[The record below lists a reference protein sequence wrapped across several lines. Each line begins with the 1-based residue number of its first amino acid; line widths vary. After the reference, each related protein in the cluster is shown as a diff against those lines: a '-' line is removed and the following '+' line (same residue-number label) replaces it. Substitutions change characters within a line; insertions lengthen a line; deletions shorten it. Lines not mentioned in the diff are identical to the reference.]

1 MSRIACVFPGQG
13 SQYSGMGRQMAEA
26 YPIAREVFE
35 RADAALGFPLSRLC
49 FEGEEHE
56 LLKTENTQP
65 AILTT
70 SIACYRVLEQAGM
83 RPDFVAGHSL
93 GEYTALV
100 AAGSLAF
107 EDAVILVRRRG
118 QYMQEAVPLGQGAMA
133 AILGMPADAVERLC
147 REVAH
152 GQVCA
157 PANFNSPQQ
166 IVISGHAEAVER
178 AIALARE
185 RGARRA
191 VRLPVSAPFHCAL
204 MQPAEDRLADD
215 LARVTFA
222 DLAIPLVNNVDAA
235 IITSGEAAR
244 DGLRRQ
250 VSRPVRWEESVRRL
264 LAEGVTTFIEVGPG
278 RVLSGLIRASDRS
291 VRTLAVED
299 PMSLEETLRELQA

>member
-1 MSRIACVFPGQG
+1 
-13 SQYSGMGRQMAEA
+13 MGRQMAEA
-26 YPIAREVFE
+26 YPIARETFE

-49 FEGEEHE
+49 FEGDEEE
-56 LLKTENTQP
+56 LKRTENTQP
-65 AILTT
+65 AILTV
-70 SIACYRVLEQAGM
+70 SFACYRVLEQAGV

-93 GEYTALV
+93 GEYTALC

-107 EDAVILVRRRG
+107 EEAVVLVRRRG

-133 AILGMPADAVERLC
+133 AILGASAELVERVC
-147 REVAH
+147 REAAH

-166 IVISGHAEAVER
+166 IVIAGHTAAVER

-191 VRLPVSAPFHCAL
+191 VLLPVSAPFHCAL
-204 MQPAEDRLADD
+204 IRPAEERLAED
-215 LARVTFA
+215 LARVAFA
-222 DLAIPLVNNVDAA
+222 DLTIPLVNNVDAA
-235 IITSGEAAR
+235 LITSGEAAR

-278 RVLSGLIRASDRS
+278 RVLSGLIRAIDRS
-291 VRTLAVED
+291 VRTLVVED
-299 PMSLEETLRELQA
+299 PASLEETLKELRT

>member
-13 SQYSGMGRQMAEA
+13 SQYRGMGRQMAEA
-26 YPIAREVFE
+26 YPIARETFE

-49 FEGEEHE
+49 FEGDEEE
-56 LLKTENTQP
+56 LKRTENTQP
-65 AILTT
+65 AILTV
-70 SIACYRVLEQAGM
+70 SFACYRVLEQAGV

-93 GEYTALV
+93 GEYTALC

-107 EDAVILVRRRG
+107 EEAVVLVRRRG

-133 AILGMPADAVERLC
+133 AILGASAELVERVC
-147 REVAH
+147 REAAH

-166 IVISGHAEAVER
+166 IVIAGHTAAVER
-178 AIALARE
+178 GIALARE

-191 VRLPVSAPFHCAL
+191 VLLPVSAPFHCAL
-204 MQPAEDRLADD
+204 IRPAEERLAED
-215 LARVTFA
+215 LARVAFA
-222 DLAIPLVNNVDAA
+222 DLTIPLVNNVDAA
-235 IITSGEAAR
+235 LITSGEAAR

-278 RVLSGLIRASDRS
+278 RVLSGLIRAIDRS

-299 PMSLEETLRELQA
+299 PASLEETLKELRT

>member
-13 SQYSGMGRQMAEA
+13 SQYRGMGRQMAEA
-26 YPIAREVFE
+26 YPIARETFE

-49 FEGEEHE
+49 FEGDEEE
-56 LLKTENTQP
+56 LKRTENTQP
-65 AILTT
+65 AILTV
-70 SIACYRVLEQAGM
+70 SFACYRVLEQAGV

-93 GEYTALV
+93 GEYTALC

-107 EDAVILVRRRG
+107 EEAVVLVRRRG

-133 AILGMPADAVERLC
+133 AILGASAEIVERVC
-147 REVAH
+147 REAAH

-166 IVISGHAEAVER
+166 IVIAGHTAAVER

-191 VRLPVSAPFHCAL
+191 VLLPVSAPFHCAL
-204 MQPAEDRLADD
+204 MRPAEERLAED
-215 LARVTFA
+215 LARVAFA
-222 DLAIPLVNNVDAA
+222 DLTIPLVNNVDAA
-235 IITSGEAAR
+235 LITSGEAAR

-278 RVLSGLIRASDRS
+278 RVLSGLIRAIDRS

-299 PMSLEETLRELQA
+299 PASLEETLKELRT

>member
-1 MSRIACVFPGQG
+1 
-13 SQYSGMGRQMAEA
+13 MGRQMAEA
-26 YPIAREVFE
+26 YPIARETFE

-49 FEGEEHE
+49 FEGDEEE
-56 LLKTENTQP
+56 LKRTENTQP
-65 AILTT
+65 AILTV
-70 SIACYRVLEQAGM
+70 SFACYRVLEQAGV

-93 GEYTALV
+93 GEYTALC

-107 EDAVILVRRRG
+107 EEAVVLVRRRG

-133 AILGMPADAVERLC
+133 AILGASAEIVERVC
-147 REVAH
+147 REAAH

-166 IVISGHAEAVER
+166 IVIAGHTAAVER

-191 VRLPVSAPFHCAL
+191 VLLPVSAPFHCAL
-204 MQPAEDRLADD
+204 MRPAEERLAED
-215 LARVTFA
+215 LARVAFA
-222 DLAIPLVNNVDAA
+222 DLTIPLVNNVDAA
-235 IITSGEAAR
+235 LITSGEAAR

-278 RVLSGLIRASDRS
+278 RVLSGLIRQIDRS
-291 VRTLAVED
+291 ARTLAVED
-299 PMSLEETLRELQA
+299 PDSLEETLKELRA

>member
-1 MSRIACVFPGQG
+1 
-13 SQYSGMGRQMAEA
+13 
-26 YPIAREVFE
+26 
-35 RADAALGFPLSRLC
+35 
-49 FEGEEHE
+49 
-56 LLKTENTQP
+56 
-65 AILTT
+65 
-70 SIACYRVLEQAGM
+70 
-83 RPDFVAGHSL
+83 
-93 GEYTALV
+93 
-100 AAGSLAF
+100 
-107 EDAVILVRRRG
+107 
-118 QYMQEAVPLGQGAMA
+118 
-133 AILGMPADAVERLC
+133 MPADAVERLC

-178 AIALARE
+178 ALALARE

-215 LARVTFA
+215 LARVAFA

-278 RVLSGLIRASDRS
+278 RVLSGLIRTIDRS
-291 VRTLAVED
+291 VRTLAVDD
-299 PMSLEETLRELQA
+299 PISLEEVLKELQA

>member
-1 MSRIACVFPGQG
+1 
-13 SQYSGMGRQMAEA
+13 MAEA

-35 RADAALGFPLSRLC
+35 RADAVLGFPLSRLC

-70 SIACYRVLEQAGM
+70 SIACYRVLEQAGV

-100 AAGSLAF
+100 AADSLAF
-107 EDAVILVRRRG
+107 EDALILVRRRG

-178 AIALARE
+178 ALALARE

-215 LARVTFA
+215 LARVAFA

-278 RVLSGLIRASDRS
+278 RVLSGLIRTIDRS
-291 VRTLAVED
+291 VRTLAVDD
-299 PMSLEETLRELQA
+299 PTSLEEVLKELQA

>member
-1 MSRIACVFPGQG
+1 
-13 SQYSGMGRQMAEA
+13 MGRQMAEA
-26 YPIAREVFE
+26 YPIARETFE

-49 FEGEEHE
+49 FEGDEEE
-56 LLKTENTQP
+56 LKRTENTQP
-65 AILTT
+65 AILTV
-70 SIACYRVLEQAGM
+70 SFACYRVLEQAGV

-93 GEYTALV
+93 GEYTALC

-107 EDAVILVRRRG
+107 EEAVVLVRRRG

-133 AILGMPADAVERLC
+133 AILGASAEIVERVC
-147 REVAH
+147 REAAH

-166 IVISGHAEAVER
+166 IVIAGHTAAVER

-191 VRLPVSAPFHCAL
+191 VLLPVSAPFHCAL
-204 MQPAEDRLADD
+204 MRPAEERLAED
-215 LARVTFA
+215 LARVAFA
-222 DLAIPLVNNVDAA
+222 DLTIPLVNNVDAA
-235 IITSGEAAR
+235 LITSGEAAR

-278 RVLSGLIRASDRS
+278 RVLSGLIRAIDRS

-299 PMSLEETLRELQA
+299 PASLEETLKELRT

>member
-13 SQYSGMGRQMAEA
+13 SQYRGMGRQMAEA
-26 YPIAREVFE
+26 YPIARETFE

-49 FEGEEHE
+49 FEGDEEE
-56 LLKTENTQP
+56 LKRTENTQP
-65 AILTT
+65 AILTV
-70 SIACYRVLEQAGM
+70 SFACYRVLEQAGV

-93 GEYTALV
+93 GEYTALC

-107 EDAVILVRRRG
+107 EEAVVLVRRRG

-133 AILGMPADAVERLC
+133 AILGASAEIVERVC
-147 REVAH
+147 REAAH

-166 IVISGHAEAVER
+166 IVIAGHTAAVER

-191 VRLPVSAPFHCAL
+191 VLLPVSAPIHCAL
-204 MQPAEDRLADD
+204 MRPAEERLAED
-215 LARVTFA
+215 LARVAFA
-222 DLAIPLVNNVDAA
+222 DLTIPLVNNVDAA
-235 IITSGEAAR
+235 LITSGEAAR

-278 RVLSGLIRASDRS
+278 RVLSGLIRAIDRS

-299 PMSLEETLRELQA
+299 PASLEETLKELRT

>member
-13 SQYSGMGRQMAEA
+13 SQYRGMGRQMAEV
-26 YPIAREVFE
+26 YPIAQETFE

-49 FEGEEHE
+49 FEGDEEE
-56 LLKTENTQP
+56 LKRTENTQP
-65 AILTT
+65 AILTV
-70 SIACYRVLEQAGM
+70 SFACYRVLEQAGV

-93 GEYTALV
+93 GEYTALC

-107 EDAVILVRRRG
+107 EEAVVLVRRRG

-133 AILGMPADAVERLC
+133 AILGASAEIVERVC
-147 REVAH
+147 REAAH

-166 IVISGHAEAVER
+166 IVIAGHTAAVER

-191 VRLPVSAPFHCAL
+191 VLLPVSAPFHCAL
-204 MQPAEDRLADD
+204 MRPAEERLAED
-215 LARVTFA
+215 LARVAFA
-222 DLAIPLVNNVDAA
+222 DLTIPLVNNVDAA
-235 IITSGEAAR
+235 LITSGEAAR

-278 RVLSGLIRASDRS
+278 RVLSGLIRAIDRS

-299 PMSLEETLRELQA
+299 PASLEETLKELGA

>member
-13 SQYSGMGRQMAEA
+13 SQYSGMGRRMAEA

-35 RADAALGFPLSRLC
+35 RADVVLGFPLSRLC
-49 FEGEEHE
+49 FEGEEQE

-70 SIACYRVLEQAGM
+70 SIACYRVLEQAGV

-107 EDAVILVRRRG
+107 EDALLLVRRRG

-222 DLAIPLVNNVDAA
+222 DLAIPLVNNVDAT
-235 IITSGEAAR
+235 IIASGEAAR

-278 RVLSGLIRASDRS
+278 RVLSGLIRTMDRS

-299 PMSLEETLRELQA
+299 PTSLEETLRELQA

>member
-13 SQYSGMGRQMAEA
+13 SQYRGMGRQMAEA

-49 FEGEEHE
+49 FEGDEEA
-56 LLKTENTQP
+56 LKRTENTQP
-65 AILTT
+65 AILTV
-70 SIACYRVLEQAGM
+70 SFACYRVLEQAGV

-93 GEYTALV
+93 GEYTALC

-107 EDAVILVRRRG
+107 EEAVVLVRRRG
-118 QYMQEAVPLGQGAMA
+118 QYMQEAVPLGEGAMA
-133 AILGMPADAVERLC
+133 AILGVSAEIVELVC
-147 REVAH
+147 REAAQ

-166 IVISGHAEAVER
+166 IVIAGHTAAVER
-178 AIALARE
+178 AVALARE
-185 RGARRA
+185 RGARR
-191 VRLPVSAPFHCAL
+191 VILLPVSAPFHCAL
-204 MQPAEDRLADD
+204 MRPAEERLAED
-215 LARVTFA
+215 LARVAFA
-222 DLAIPLVNNVDAA
+222 DLTIPLVNNVDAA
-235 IITSGEAAR
+235 LITSGEAAR

-278 RVLSGLIRASDRS
+278 RVLSGLIRAIDRS
-291 VRTLAVED
+291 ARTLAVED
-299 PMSLEETLRELQA
+299 PVSLEETLKELRA

>member
-13 SQYSGMGRQMAEA
+13 SQYSGMGRRMAEA
-26 YPIAREVFE
+26 YALAQDVFE

-49 FEGEEHE
+49 FEGDEEE
-56 LLKTENTQP
+56 LKRTENTQP

-70 SIACYRVLEQAGM
+70 SVACYRVLEHAGV

-100 AAGSLAF
+100 AAGALAF
-107 EDAVILVRRRG
+107 EDAVRLVRRRG

-133 AILGMPADAVERLC
+133 AILGVSADVVEHLC
-147 REVAH
+147 REAAE

-166 IVISGHAEAVER
+166 IVIAGHKEAVER
-178 AIALARE
+178 AMALARE
-185 RGARRA
+185 RGARR
-191 VRLPVSAPFHCAL
+191 VVLLPVSAPFHCAL
-204 MQPAEDRLADD
+204 MRPAEERLAED
-215 LARVTFA
+215 LARVSFA
-222 DLAIPLVNNVDAA
+222 DLTIPLVNNVDAA
-235 IITSGEAAR
+235 IVTLGEAAR
-244 DGLRRQ
+244 EGLRRQ

-278 RVLSGLIRASDRS
+278 RVLSGLIRQIDRS
-291 VRTLAVED
+291 ARTLAVED
-299 PMSLEETLRELQA
+299 PDSLHETLKELGA

>member
-1 MSRIACVFPGQG
+1 
-13 SQYSGMGRQMAEA
+13 MAEA

-35 RADAALGFPLSRLC
+35 RADAVLGFPLSRLC

-70 SIACYRVLEQAGM
+70 SIACYRVLEQAGV

-100 AAGSLAF
+100 AADSLVF
-107 EDAVILVRRRG
+107 EDALILVRRRG

-178 AIALARE
+178 ALALARE

-215 LARVTFA
+215 LARVAFA

-278 RVLSGLIRASDRS
+278 RVLSGLIRTIDRS
-291 VRTLAVED
+291 VRTLAVDD
-299 PMSLEETLRELQA
+299 PISLEEVLKELQA

>member
-13 SQYSGMGRQMAEA
+13 SQYSGMGRRMAEA

-35 RADAALGFPLSRLC
+35 RADAVLGFPLSRLC

-70 SIACYRVLEQAGM
+70 SIACYRVLEQAGV

-100 AAGSLAF
+100 AADSLVF
-107 EDAVILVRRRG
+107 EDALILVRRRG

-178 AIALARE
+178 ALALARE

-215 LARVTFA
+215 LARVAFA

-278 RVLSGLIRASDRS
+278 RVLSGLIRAIDRS
-291 VRTLAVED
+291 VRTLAVDD
-299 PMSLEETLRELQA
+299 PISLEEVLKELQA

>member
-13 SQYSGMGRQMAEA
+13 SQYRGMGRQMAEA
-26 YPIAREVFE
+26 YPIARETFE

-49 FEGEEHE
+49 FEGDEEE
-56 LLKTENTQP
+56 LKRTENTQP
-65 AILTT
+65 AILTV
-70 SIACYRVLEQAGM
+70 SFACYRVLEQAGV

-93 GEYTALV
+93 GEYTALC

-107 EDAVILVRRRG
+107 EEAVVLVRRRG

-133 AILGMPADAVERLC
+133 AILGASAEIVERVC
-147 REVAH
+147 RAAAH

-166 IVISGHAEAVER
+166 IVIAGHTAAVER

-191 VRLPVSAPFHCAL
+191 VLLPVSAPFHCAL
-204 MQPAEDRLADD
+204 MRPAEERLAED
-215 LARVTFA
+215 LARVAFA
-222 DLAIPLVNNVDAA
+222 DLTIPLVNNVDAA
-235 IITSGEAAR
+235 LITSGEAAR

-278 RVLSGLIRASDRS
+278 RVLSGLIRAIDRS

-299 PMSLEETLRELQA
+299 PASLEETLKELRT

>member
-13 SQYSGMGRQMAEA
+13 SQYRGMGRQMAEA
-26 YPIAREVFE
+26 YPIARETFE

-49 FEGEEHE
+49 FEGDEEE
-56 LLKTENTQP
+56 LKRTENTQP
-65 AILTT
+65 AILTV
-70 SIACYRVLEQAGM
+70 SFACYRVLEHAGV

-93 GEYTALV
+93 GEYTALC

-107 EDAVILVRRRG
+107 EEAVVLVRRRG

-133 AILGMPADAVERLC
+133 AILGASAEIVERVC
-147 REVAH
+147 REAAH

-166 IVISGHAEAVER
+166 IVIAGHTAAVER

-185 RGARRA
+185 HGARRA
-191 VRLPVSAPFHCAL
+191 VLLPVSAPFHCAL
-204 MQPAEDRLADD
+204 MRPAEERLAED
-215 LARVTFA
+215 LARVAFA
-222 DLAIPLVNNVDAA
+222 DLTIPLVNNVDAA
-235 IITSGEAAR
+235 LITSGEAAR

-278 RVLSGLIRASDRS
+278 RVLSGLIRAIDRS

-299 PMSLEETLRELQA
+299 PTSLEETLKELGA

>member
-13 SQYSGMGRQMAEA
+13 SQYSGMGHRMAEA
-26 YPIAREVFE
+26 YASAREVFE
-35 RADAALGFPLSRLC
+35 RADAALGFPISRLC
-49 FEGEEHE
+49 FEGDEEE
-56 LLKTENTQP
+56 LKRTENTQP

-70 SIACYRVLEQAGM
+70 SVACYRVLEQAGV

-100 AAGSLAF
+100 AADSLAF
-107 EDAVILVRRRG
+107 EDAVGLVRRRG
-118 QYMQEAVPLGQGAMA
+118 QYMQEAVPIGQGAMA
-133 AILGMPADAVERLC
+133 AILGASVEVVEQVC
-147 REVAH
+147 REAAE

-166 IVISGHAEAVER
+166 IVIAGHKEAVER

-185 RGARRA
+185 RGARR
-191 VRLPVSAPFHCAL
+191 VVLLPVSAPFHCAL
-204 MQPAEDRLADD
+204 MQPAEERLAAD
-215 LARVTFA
+215 LARVAFA
-222 DLAIPLVNNVDAA
+222 DLKIPLVNNVEAA
-235 IITSGEAAR
+235 IVTSGEAAR
-244 DGLRRQ
+244 EGLRRQ

-278 RVLSGLIRASDRS
+278 RVLSGLIRQIDRS

-299 PMSLEETLRELQA
+299 PDSLEETLKELRA

>member
-1 MSRIACVFPGQG
+1 
-13 SQYSGMGRQMAEA
+13 MGRQMAEA
-26 YPIAREVFE
+26 YPIARETFE

-49 FEGEEHE
+49 FEGDEEE
-56 LLKTENTQP
+56 LKRTENTQP
-65 AILTT
+65 AILTV
-70 SIACYRVLEQAGM
+70 SFACYRGLEQAGV

-93 GEYTALV
+93 GEYTALC

-107 EDAVILVRRRG
+107 EEAVVLVRRRG

-133 AILGMPADAVERLC
+133 AILGASAEIVERVC
-147 REVAH
+147 REAAH

-166 IVISGHAEAVER
+166 IVIAGHTAAVER

-191 VRLPVSAPFHCAL
+191 VLLPVSAPFHCAL
-204 MQPAEDRLADD
+204 MRPAEERLAED
-215 LARVTFA
+215 LARVAFA
-222 DLAIPLVNNVDAA
+222 DLTIPLVNNVDAA
-235 IITSGEAAR
+235 LITSGEAAR

-278 RVLSGLIRASDRS
+278 RVLSGLIRAIDRS

-299 PMSLEETLRELQA
+299 PASLEETLKELRT

>member
-13 SQYSGMGRQMAEA
+13 SQYSGMGRRMAEA

-35 RADAALGFPLSRLC
+35 RADAVLGFPLSRLC

-70 SIACYRVLEQAGM
+70 SIACYRVLEQAGV

-100 AAGSLAF
+100 AADSLAF
-107 EDAVILVRRRG
+107 EDALILVRRRG

-178 AIALARE
+178 ALALARE

-215 LARVTFA
+215 LARVAFA

-278 RVLSGLIRASDRS
+278 RVLSGLIRTIDRS
-291 VRTLAVED
+291 VRTLAVDD
-299 PMSLEETLRELQA
+299 PISLEEVLKELQA

>member
-1 MSRIACVFPGQG
+1 
-13 SQYSGMGRQMAEA
+13 MAEA

-35 RADAALGFPLSRLC
+35 RADAVLGFPLSRLC

-70 SIACYRVLEQAGM
+70 SIACYRVLEQAGV

-100 AAGSLAF
+100 AADSLAF
-107 EDAVILVRRRG
+107 EDALILVRRRG

-178 AIALARE
+178 ALALARE

-215 LARVTFA
+215 LARVAFA

-278 RVLSGLIRASDRS
+278 RVLSGLIRTIDRS
-291 VRTLAVED
+291 VRTLAVDD
-299 PMSLEETLRELQA
+299 PISLEEVLKELQA

>member
-1 MSRIACVFPGQG
+1 
-13 SQYSGMGRQMAEA
+13 MAEA

-35 RADAALGFPLSRLC
+35 RADAVLGFPLSRLC

-70 SIACYRVLEQAGM
+70 SIACYRVLEQAGV

-100 AAGSLAF
+100 AADSLVF
-107 EDAVILVRRRG
+107 EDALILVRRRG

-178 AIALARE
+178 ALALARE

-215 LARVTFA
+215 LARVAFA

-278 RVLSGLIRASDRS
+278 RVLSGLIRAIDRS
-291 VRTLAVED
+291 VRTLAVDD
-299 PMSLEETLRELQA
+299 PISLEEVLKELQA

>member
-13 SQYSGMGRQMAEA
+13 SQYSGMGRRMAEA

-35 RADAALGFPLSRLC
+35 RADVVLGFPLSRLC
-49 FEGEEHE
+49 FGGEEQE

-70 SIACYRVLEQAGM
+70 SIACYRVLEQAGV

-107 EDAVILVRRRG
+107 EDALLLVRRRG

-215 LARVTFA
+215 LACVTFA
-222 DLAIPLVNNVDAA
+222 DLVIPLVNNVDAT
-235 IITSGEAAR
+235 IIASGEAAR

-278 RVLSGLIRASDRS
+278 RVLSGLIRTMDRS

-299 PMSLEETLRELQA
+299 PTSLEETLRELQA

>member
-13 SQYSGMGRQMAEA
+13 SQYSGMGRRMAEA

-35 RADAALGFPLSRLC
+35 RADAVLGFPLSRLC

-70 SIACYRVLEQAGM
+70 SIACYRVLEQAGV

-100 AAGSLAF
+100 AADSLVF
-107 EDAVILVRRRG
+107 EDALILVRRRG

-178 AIALARE
+178 ALALAQE

-215 LARVTFA
+215 LARVAFA

-278 RVLSGLIRASDRS
+278 RVLSGLIRTIDRS
-291 VRTLAVED
+291 VRTLAVDD
-299 PMSLEETLRELQA
+299 PISLEEVLKELQA

>member
-35 RADAALGFPLSRLC
+35 RADAVLGFPLSRLC

-70 SIACYRVLEQAGM
+70 SIACYRVLEQAGV

-100 AAGSLAF
+100 AADSLVF
-107 EDAVILVRRRG
+107 EDALILVRRRG

-178 AIALARE
+178 ALALARE

-215 LARVTFA
+215 LARVAFA

-278 RVLSGLIRASDRS
+278 RVLSGLIRTIDRS
-291 VRTLAVED
+291 VRTLAVDD
-299 PMSLEETLRELQA
+299 PISLEEVLKELQA

>member
-13 SQYSGMGRQMAEA
+13 SQYRGMGRQMAEA
-26 YPIAREVFE
+26 YPIARETFE

-49 FEGEEHE
+49 FEGDEEE
-56 LLKTENTQP
+56 LKRTENTQP
-65 AILTT
+65 AILTV
-70 SIACYRVLEQAGM
+70 SFACYRVLEQAGV

-93 GEYTALV
+93 GEYTALC

-107 EDAVILVRRRG
+107 EEAVVLVRRRG

-133 AILGMPADAVERLC
+133 AILGSSAELVEDVC
-147 REVAH
+147 REAAQ

-166 IVISGHAEAVER
+166 IVIAGHTAAVER

-191 VRLPVSAPFHCAL
+191 VLLPVSAPFHCAL
-204 MQPAEDRLADD
+204 MRPAEERLAED

-235 IITSGEAAR
+235 LITSGEAAR

-278 RVLSGLIRASDRS
+278 RVLSGLIRAIDRS
-291 VRTLAVED
+291 VRTLTVED
-299 PMSLEETLRELQA
+299 PVSLEETLKELRP

>member
-13 SQYSGMGRQMAEA
+13 SQYSGMGRRMAEA

-35 RADAALGFPLSRLC
+35 RADAVLGFPLSRLC

-70 SIACYRVLEQAGM
+70 SIACYRVLEQAGV

-100 AAGSLAF
+100 AADSLVF
-107 EDAVILVRRRG
+107 EDALILVRRRG

-178 AIALARE
+178 ALALARE

-215 LARVTFA
+215 LARVAFA

-278 RVLSGLIRASDRS
+278 RVLSGLIRTIDRS
-291 VRTLAVED
+291 VRTLAVDD
-299 PMSLEETLRELQA
+299 PISLEEVLKELQA